1 MNVRPR
7 QEQHG
12 GDELELTMGIDLTPV
27 SLEMNESI
35 EIQTVNLPGEPVLKY
50 NMKVALLND
59 AMDDPNVDANKRLFS
74 QAGEDFDAF
83 KKRFKLFQ
91 SPGLLLIAHYHS
103 GCRSRF
109 SRRRGGD
116 GKKV

>member
-59 AMDDPNVDANKRLFS
+59 AMDDPNVDHANKRLFS

-91 SPGLLLIAHYHS
+91 SPG
-103 GCRSRF
+103 F
-109 SRRRGGD
+109 
-116 GKKV
+116 